1 MKDETSHF
9 YDIVPVIDIKH
20 FAELMLVSIA
30 EQDKSNKSEIK
41 RAFIPSDYKKR
52 IESIMYQENNWKIK
66 FSKLIDITEYYDN
79 QINWED
85 NLSIELSHISKDTKY
100 SWELDSVYIDY
111 NKQEIET
118 IDFNT
123 KKINIILKEINHNI
137 LTKIQKLE
145 MGEIKDLQVSNI
157 FKEGKYKK
165 IKRGVL
171 CELPLNVLKNNIT
184 LSNIGPTIPIKLSFS
199 GNVKTK
205 TKTTTKNY
213 GINNIVVE
221 VIVVVEINEQIT
233 MPTSSKETT
242 LTIEAP
248 LVLKIIQGKVPE
260 YYETDLNGNSVTS
273 TIFSN

>member
-1 MKDETSHF
+1 M
-9 YDIVPVIDIKH
+9 
-20 FAELMLVSIA
+20 
-30 EQDKSNKSEIK
+30 
-41 RAFIPSDYKKR
+41 R
-52 IESIMYQENNWKIK
+52 
-66 FSKLIDITEYYDN
+66 
-79 QINWED
+79 
-85 NLSIELSHISKDTKY
+85 
-100 SWELDSVYIDY
+100 
-111 NKQEIET
+111 
-118 IDFNT
+118 
-123 KKINIILKEINHNI
+123 
-137 LTKIQKLE
+137 
-145 MGEIKDLQVSNI
+145 
-157 FKEGKYKK
+157 KEGKYKK

>member
-1 MKDETSHF
+1 MK
-9 YDIVPVIDIKH
+9 
-20 FAELMLVSIA
+20 
-30 EQDKSNKSEIK
+30 
-41 RAFIPSDYKKR
+41 
-52 IESIMYQENNWKIK
+52 KIK
-66 FSKLIDITEYYDN
+66 IILWSIILALIVST
-79 QINWED
+79 
-85 NLSIELSHISKDTKY
+85 L
-100 SWELDSVYIDY
+100 YIDY
-111 NKQEIET
+111 IGKIFNPVLYKYVNKEVKRFITNVVNTSVNDIISNYSTDEMFIIKKNNKQEIET

-123 KKINIILKEINHNI
+123 KKINVILKEINHNI